1 MPALLGVFFDA
12 GNTLVVE
19 EPGKHLWE
27 MAITPLPGALE
38 VLAAL
43 KSRYRL
49 GVISNTVGSGD
60 AELAAALDKAGLR
73 SLIDALVTS
82 RDFGSAKPDPAIYVE
97 GARRLGVPLETTCM
111 VGDRLDTDIA
121 GALNAGIPAVWLEH
135 PGAVLT
141 GGLAPTHIITGLGE
155 LPAWLET
162 VNVPPASCS
171 LQARCRRPRGWP
183 PRVRILMKLD

>member
-60 AELAAALDKAGLR
+60 AELAKVLEQAGMR

-82 RDFGSAKPDPAIYVE
+82 RDFGKAKPEPAKPWFPLTVTMLLLF
-97 GARRLGVPLETTCM
+97 GSLG
-111 VGDRLDTDIA
+111 G
-121 GALNAGIPAVWLEH
+121 NAYLGWL
-135 PGAVLT
+135 AKDFYNRYKT
-141 GGLAPTHIITGLGE
+141 LAEE
-155 LPAWLET
+155 LREPRP
-162 VNVPPASCS
+162 VNDA
-171 LQARCRRPRGWP
+171 
-183 PRVRILMKLD
+183 

>member
-49 GVISNTVGSGD
+49 GVISNT
-60 AELAAALDKAGLR
+60 DKAGLR
-73 SLIDALVTS
+73 SLIDAMVTS

-121 GALNAGIPAVWLEH
+121 GALNAGIPAVWLKH

-141 GGLAPTHIITGLGE
+141 GGPAPTHIITRLGE

-162 VNVPPASCS
+162 VNVPPVSS
-171 LQARCRRPRGWP
+171 S
-183 PRVRILMKLD
+183 